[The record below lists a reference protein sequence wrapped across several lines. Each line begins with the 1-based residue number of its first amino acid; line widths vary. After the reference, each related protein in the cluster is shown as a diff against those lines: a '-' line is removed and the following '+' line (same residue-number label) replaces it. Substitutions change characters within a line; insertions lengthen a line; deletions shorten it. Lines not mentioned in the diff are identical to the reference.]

1 MNEITSNLGS
11 IQQIADTYLSNQPV
25 KTRESSEITNS
36 FESILRKRLVAESGL
51 KFSKHASKR
60 LDERNIS
67 LSEEQSERLE
77 AGVQKAGEKG
87 INESLVI
94 MDQLAFIVNV
104 PNQTVVT
111 ALDQNESNEKVFTN
125 IDGAV
130 IA

>member
-1 MNEITSNLGS
+1 MNEIASSLGS
-11 IQQIADTYLSNQPV
+11 IQQIADTYLNNKQV
-25 KTRESSEITNS
+25 KSQESSEITNS
-36 FESILRKRLVAESGL
+36 FESILRKRLVEESGL
-51 KFSKHASKR
+51 NFSKHAAKR

>member
-1 MNEITSNLGS
+1 MNQIGNNFTS
-11 IQQIADTYLSNQPV
+11 IQQVTDTYLNQKPHETL
-25 KTRESSEITNS
+25 KSSDITSS
-36 FESILRKRLVAESGL
+36 FESVLKQKILDSNGL
-51 KFSKHASKR
+51 KFSKHATQR

-67 LSEEQSERLE
+67 LSEEQSVRLE
-77 AGVQKAGEKG
+77 AGVQKASEKG

-111 ALDQNESNEKVFTN
+111 ALDQNESSGNVFTN